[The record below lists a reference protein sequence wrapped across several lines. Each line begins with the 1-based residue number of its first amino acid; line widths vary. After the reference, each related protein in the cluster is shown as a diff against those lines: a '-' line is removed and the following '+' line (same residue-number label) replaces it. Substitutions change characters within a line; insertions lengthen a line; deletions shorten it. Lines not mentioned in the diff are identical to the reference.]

1 MTSMPATFIPVTQ
14 DQDTIQSV
22 SDEIQRLVAERQE
35 LRATGAPAEELE
47 ENRRRIARAQSHYSH
62 LLIRHY
68 LPRSEAA

>member
-1 MTSMPATFIPVTQ
+1 MPATFIPVPQ

-35 LRATGAPAEELE
+35 LRANGAPADELE
-47 ENRRRIARAQSHYSH
+47 QNRRAIAGAQSRYSH